1 MIRID
6 RDRSVEWM
14 LNKLCLALLIITLP
28 KSFCNVCLQLSLVS
42 LDYRLR
48 RAYNFVPF
56 AALPFLRIVIY
67 IARCGFYIVCCCSS
81 DCLCTS
87 SVGKYLL
94 HYDSFIAVASL
105 TRLNISLF
113 FRFFS
118 RPAIFSF
125 AIFHIF
131 RCFISPR

>member
-1 MIRID
+1 M
-6 RDRSVEWM
+6 EWM
-14 LNKLCLALLIITLP
+14 LNKLCLALLIITFP

-42 LDYRLR
+42 LDYRLH

-67 IARCGFYIVCCCSS
+67 IVRCGFYILCCSS

-94 HYDSFIAVASL
+94 HYASFIVVVSL

-113 FRFFS
+113 FRFFFHS
-118 RPAIFSF
+118 AIFSS